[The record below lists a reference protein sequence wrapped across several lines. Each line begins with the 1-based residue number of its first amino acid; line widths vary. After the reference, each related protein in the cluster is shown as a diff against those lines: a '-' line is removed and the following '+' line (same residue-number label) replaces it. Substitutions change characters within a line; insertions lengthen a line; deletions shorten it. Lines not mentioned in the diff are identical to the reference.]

1 MSGDV
6 RRTASGTKE
15 DDMTPQQRID
25 ASILRVFGRDGSPIP
40 FKAADLGP
48 GTIVAQNSL
57 LSVRISSKWVETVED
72 DMLDQVLRSEG
83 LHRAAHSR
91 EAYNIATDAV
101 IDHVIQDRYLVVTPA
116 DAAVIL
122 DDVDTDGMGTHV
134 RITKGDLD
142 LYFGYPKDQVAMLGT
157 TSGAELLADLV
168 RRLEAEGYEV
178 GEPVTLDL
186 SGSME
191 GQYDGDAIGRELDSI
206 FVDRGFGSGNRRS
219 RGVVLMQESIPQKLA
234 ARALMDAGS
243 PVAERFSRQDENDR
257 WNRSQGRRGNG
268 RGGRRG
274 R

>member
-1 MSGDV
+1 
-6 RRTASGTKE
+6 
-15 DDMTPQQRID
+15 MTPQERID
-25 ASILRVFGRDGSPIP
+25 ASILRVFGRQGSPIP

-48 GTIVAQNSL
+48 DTVVTQNSL
-57 LSVRISSKWVETVED
+57 LTVHISSKWIETTED

-101 IDHVIQDRYLVVTPA
+101 IDRVLWDRHLVVTPA
-116 DAAVIL
+116 DVAIVME
-122 DDVDTDGMGTHV
+122 DVDAQGMGTHV
-134 RITKGDLD
+134 RVTKGDLD
-142 LYFGYPKDQVAMLGT
+142 LYFGYPKDQIATLGT
-157 TSGAELLADLV
+157 ASGTDLLADIV

-191 GQYDGDAIGRELDSI
+191 GRYDGDAIGRELDSL
-206 FVDRGFGSGNRRS
+206 FVDRGFGPGNRRS
-219 RGVVLMQESIPQKLA
+219 RSVVLMQESIPHKLA

-268 RGGRRG
+268 KGGRRG

>member
-1 MSGDV
+1 
-6 RRTASGTKE
+6 
-15 DDMTPQQRID
+15 MTPQQRID

-157 TSGAELLADLV
+157 ASGAELLADLV
-168 RRLEAEGYEV
+168 RRLEAESYEV

-186 SGSME
+186 SGSMD
-191 GQYDGDAIGRELDSI
+191 GRYDGDAIGRELDSL
-206 FVDRGFGSGNRRS
+206 FVDRGFGTGSRRS
-219 RGVVLMQESIPQKLA
+219 RGVVLMHESLPGKLA